1 VLLRSRLDVGGLTPR
16 RTISS
21 AVLPDSG
28 ARQAS
33 KVNGCGGR
41 TGRRCQLFRGYFQG
55 VTGGTLS
62 VAGGM
67 STVLK
72 SAGLTIS
79 RYSMSGE

>member
-1 VLLRSRLDVGGLTPR
+1 MR
-16 RTISS
+16 RTTSS
-21 AVLPDSG
+21 TVATDRTQRPRTNVNSSG
-28 ARQAS
+28 DDNQA
-33 KVNGCGGR
+33 
-41 TGRRCQLFRGYFQG
+41 YFQG